1 MAAKKKARKK
11 APVRRKVTRPMA
23 RSKTRKIKPI
33 PAGYHSI
40 TSYLFV
46 PGAMRLI
53 EFMKTA
59 FGAKLL
65 SCHNGPGGSVSYALL
80 KLGDSLVMLSEPR
93 DPWKPMPCGIYL
105 YVPDTDA
112 TYARAVAAGGV
123 SLMEPADQFY
133 GDRNAGVQDPSGNQ
147 WWIATHVEDISPKAL
162 QRRMQ
167 AL

>member
-11 APVRRKVTRPMA
+11 APTGHKAARPAPRAKARKV
-23 RSKTRKIKPI
+23 KPV
-33 PAGYHSI
+33 PPGYRTV

-46 PGAMRLI
+46 PGAARLI
-53 EFMKTA
+53 EFLKAA

-65 SCHNGPGGSVSYALL
+65 SHHGGADGSVNYALL
-80 KLGDSLVMLSEPR
+80 KIGDSMVMLSEPHE
-93 DPWKPMPCGIYL
+93 PWKPMPCGIYL

-112 TYARAVAAGGV
+112 TYARAIAAGGV

-147 WWIATHVEDISPKAL
+147 WWIATHVEDLSPREL
-162 QRRMQ
+162 ERRMQ

>member
-1 MAAKKKARKK
+1 MAAKKKTRKK
-11 APVRRKVTRPMA
+11 APVRRKAARPAA
-23 RSKTRKIKPI
+23 RAKARKVKPI

-46 PGAMRLI
+46 PGATRLI
-53 EFMKTA
+53 GFLKTA

-65 SCHNGPGGSVSYALL
+65 SCHSGADGRVNYALL
-80 KLGDSLVMLSEPR
+80 KIGDSLVMLSEPR

-105 YVPDTDA
+105 YVAGTDA
-112 TYARAVAAGGV
+112 AYARAMAAGGI

-147 WWIATHVEDISPKAL
+147 WWIATHVEDVPPREL
-162 QRRMQ
+162 ERRMQ

>member
-1 MAAKKKARKK
+1 MAAKQKARKK
-11 APVRRKVTRPMA
+11 APARRKATRPATRGKA
-23 RSKTRKIKPI
+23 RKVKPI
-33 PAGYHSI
+33 PSGYHSV

-46 PGAMRLI
+46 PGAARLI
-53 EFMKTA
+53 EFLKAA

-65 SCHNGPGGSVSYALL
+65 SFHSGTDGRVNYALL
-80 KLGDSLVMLSEPR
+80 KIGDSLVMLSEPR

-112 TYARAVAAGGV
+112 TYARAMAAGGM

-147 WWIATHVEDISPKAL
+147 WWIATHMEDVSPKEL
-162 QRRMQ
+162 ERRMQ

>member
-1 MAAKKKARKK
+1 MAKKKVSKKRPARPPRSGKAKVSARK
-11 APVRRKVTRPMA
+11 RKVN
-23 RSKTRKIKPI
+23 PI
-33 PAGYHSI
+33 PPGYHSI

-53 EFMKTA
+53 EFMKAA

-65 SCHNGPGGSVSYALL
+65 SCHNGPDGRVNYALL
-80 KLGDSLVMLSEPR
+80 KIGDSLVMLSEPR

-112 TYARAVAAGGV
+112 TYAWAMAAGGI

-147 WWIATHVEDISPKAL
+147 WWIATHMEDISPKEL